1 MKKWIVM
8 AALSLAAVGFSE
20 ESDKE
25 NIQTKLKHLSEQ
37 KEQLSQMM
45 EDLSAQAD
53 ISMDEK
59 EALNEEFLKTQK
71 ELDASITELKK
82 TEA

>member
-1 MKKWIVM
+1 M

-37 KEQLSQMM
+37 KEQLTQMM

-53 ISMDEK
+53 ISTDEK

>member
-20 ESDKE
+20 ESDKA
-25 NIQTKLKHLSEQ
+25 NIQTKLKHLTEQ
-37 KEQLSQMM
+37 KDQLTQMM

-53 ISMDEK
+53 ISTDEK